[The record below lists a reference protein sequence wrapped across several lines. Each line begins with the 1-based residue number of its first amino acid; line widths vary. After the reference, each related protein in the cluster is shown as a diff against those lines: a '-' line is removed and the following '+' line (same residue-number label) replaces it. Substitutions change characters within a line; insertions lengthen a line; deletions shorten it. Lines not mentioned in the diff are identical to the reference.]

1 MDAPASP
8 DSHRPAS
15 TVALVVAT
23 LALFL
28 VWSNTWLVFEVLLA
42 PKHGAAPMTWIDL
55 LVARFALVAPICAAY
70 CFGVRRSESIAI
82 VRRHPVRLLLCGLLS
97 TPIYNGVVLFAM
109 GHEVK
114 GPVASLISALAPL
127 YLVAIGAM
135 ALHERIRRT
144 QLVGLV
150 LGFAG
155 VALVASAKEG
165 SGAHGWPV
173 ALLAVAPLAWAGYT
187 ALTRSVART
196 VSPLLWTYLVLV
208 VGGAPMLFALPFH
221 GGPAMT
227 RLDAGGWALLLYLAL
242 LASVFGNAVWSW
254 LLRHLPAS
262 TTGFTVFLN
271 PPLTAASKAVLAVA
285 MPAAFTFSIVAREWI
300 GGAMALA
307 GVAVAVLRTRRPSPM
322 TPPAEP

>member
-1 MDAPASP
+1 VNAAPPPAP
-8 DSHRPAS
+8 HRPAS
-15 TVALVVAT
+15 TVALVGAT

-42 PKHGAAPMTWIDL
+42 PKHGDPPMAWIDL
-55 LVARFALVAPICAAY
+55 LVARFVLVAPICAAY
-70 CFGVRRSESIAI
+70 CFGLRRSESIEI

-97 TPIYNGVVLFAM
+97 SPIYNGIVFYAM
-109 GHEVK
+109 EHQVK

-127 YLVAIGAM
+127 YLVVIGAM
-135 ALHERIRRT
+135 ALSERIHRA
-144 QLVGLV
+144 QIVGLV
-150 LGFAG
+150 LGFSG
-155 VALVASAKEG
+155 VALVASTKEG

-173 ALLAVAPLAWAGYT
+173 ALLAIAPLAWAGYT

-208 VGGAPMLFALPFH
+208 VGGAPMFFVLPFH
-221 GGPAMT
+221 GGPAMA
-227 RLDAGGWALLLYLAL
+227 RLDADGWALLLYLVL

-271 PPLTAASKAVLAVA
+271 PPLTAASKAVLALVV
-285 MPAAFTFSIVAREWI
+285 PAAFTFSIVAQEWI
-300 GGAMALA
+300 GGAMALT
-307 GVAVAVLRTRRPSPM
+307 GVAVAVLRTRRPPAP